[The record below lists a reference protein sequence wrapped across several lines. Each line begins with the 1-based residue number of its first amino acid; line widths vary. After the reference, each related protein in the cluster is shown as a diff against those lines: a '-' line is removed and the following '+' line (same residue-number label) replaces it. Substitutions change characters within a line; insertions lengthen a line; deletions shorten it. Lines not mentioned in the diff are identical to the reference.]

1 MIMKWFLYAISLFY
15 IAYGCCSILYTD
27 ETKKLVKSL
36 FSNIDQKILA
46 TLPFIFGILFILS
59 ASSTSMPWFLRF
71 IGLMAVIE
79 GLVFFTIPKELYD
92 KFMDWYLKSLSD
104 QIYMLFGIIGI
115 IFGIAILSW
124 IL

>member
-1 MIMKWFLYAISLFY
+1 MKWFLYAISLFY

-79 GLVFFTIPKELYD
+79 GLVFFIIPKDLYD
-92 KFMDWYLKSLSD
+92 QFMDWYLKSLSD
-104 QIYMLFGIIGI
+104 QIFRLFGIIGI
-115 IFGIAILSW
+115 ILGTAILSW

>member
-1 MIMKWFLYAISLFY
+1 MKWFLYAISLFY
-15 IAYGCCSILYTD
+15 IVYGCCSILYTD
-27 ETKKLVKSL
+27 ETQRFVRSL
-36 FSNIDQKILA
+36 FKDLDQKILSA
-46 TLPFIFGILFILS
+46 LPFIFGILFILS
-59 ASSTSMPWFLRF
+59 ASATSMPWFLRF

-79 GLVFFTIPKELYD
+79 GVVFFIIPKDLYN

-104 QIYMLFGIIGI
+104 QIYRLFGIIGI

>member
-1 MIMKWFLYAISLFY
+1 MRLFVYAISFFY

-59 ASSTSMPWFLRF
+59 ASATSMPWFFRF

-79 GLVFFTIPKELYD
+79 GLVFFIIPKDLYD
-92 KFMDWYLKSLSD
+92 KFMDWYLQSLSD
-104 QIYMLFGIIGI
+104 QIYRLFGIIGI

>member
-1 MIMKWFLYAISLFY
+1 MKWFLYAISLFY

>member
-1 MIMKWFLYAISLFY
+1 MIMRWFLYAISFFY
-15 IAYGCCSILYTD
+15 IAYGCFSILYTD
-27 ETKKLVKSL
+27 RTQNFVRNL
-36 FSNIDQKILA
+36 FKNIDQKVLSA
-46 TLPFIFGILFILS
+46 LPFIFGILLILS
-59 ASSTSMPWFLRF
+59 ASATSMPWFLRF

-79 GLVFFTIPKELYD
+79 GLVFFIIPKDLYD

-104 QIYMLFGIIGI
+104 QIYRLFGIIGI